1 MDDANKRRRVDTGDS
16 NDVHGLPD
24 IRIAQLSFGRPF

>member
-1 MDDANKRRRVDTGDS
+1 MDATNKRRRVDTGDV

-24 IRIAQLSFGRPF
+24 IRIDRLSFGRLF